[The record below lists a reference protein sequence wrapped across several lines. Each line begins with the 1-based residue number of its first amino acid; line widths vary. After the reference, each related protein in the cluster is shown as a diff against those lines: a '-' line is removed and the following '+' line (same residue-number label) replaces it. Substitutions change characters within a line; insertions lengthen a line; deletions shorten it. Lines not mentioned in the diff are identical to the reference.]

1 MMTRLLSKWWM
12 RGSHGF
18 INEFDQTIYGDSG
31 YGGSSGFASKQNI
44 ANAKIRPATLA
55 VLVQCM
61 ALLCVMSIAW
71 SVYFF
76 TPRKLSGVA
85 LALSQ
90 AAVAASLSYIF
101 GMAVWWR
108 WIHLLFPLAIW
119 SLSQW
124 QISSDVYFYGFL
136 VTLSLFWTTFRTQVP
151 FYPSRAIV
159 HEQVAELVPQ
169 NKSIRM
175 IDIGSGLGDLVMH
188 VAKHRVVLN
197 DKKSEI
203 TGIEIAPLPW
213 FLSKVRAYFKRSTAH
228 FKLGN
233 YESLNFADFDVIFA
247 YLSPAAMTALWQK
260 AHLEMRK
267 GSMLMSYEFE
277 IIGVKPSFQISGING
292 SPTLYVWKM

>member
-1 MMTRLLSKWWM
+1 MMTRLLSKWWV
-12 RGSHGF
+12 RGTHGF
-18 INEFDQTIYGDSG
+18 ISEFDQTIYGDSG
-31 YGGSSGFASKQNI
+31 YGGSYISTNNI
-44 ANAKIRPATLA
+44 SQAKFKPATVA
-55 VLVQCM
+55 VMVQCIT
-61 ALLCVMSIAW
+61 LLCVMSLAW

-76 TPRKLSGVA
+76 TPYKLSGIT

-90 AAVAASLSYIF
+90 SVLAAGLSYLI

-124 QISSDVYFYGFL
+124 NISSDAYFYCFL

-151 FYPSRAIV
+151 FYPSRKIV

-169 NKSIRM
+169 DQPIRM

-188 VAKHRVVLN
+188 VAKHRSVLQ
-197 DKKSEI
+197 DTESEI
-203 TGIEIAPLPW
+203 VGIEIAPLPW
-213 FLSKVRAYFKRSTAH
+213 LISKVRAYLKRSNAQ

-233 YESLNFADFDVIFA
+233 YETLNFADFDVVFA

-267 GSMLMSYEFE
+267 GSLLMSYEFE
-277 IIGVKPSFQISGING
+277 IVGVKPTFKISGMNG
-292 SPTLYVWKM
+292 SPVLYVWKM